1 MVVRVLQ
8 WMSAHQVAHPTSY
21 RKLTMR
27 TVVLKQGRET
37 ARGDDK
43 STLSPS
49 SGIQLPWGQT
59 REEWGGEASPMHPCL
74 TWPSSLPS
82 KGEARRPH
90 RESSKPPAT
99 GSPQHVAVRRQH
111 RGTWDQGEPCTL
123 THIPSSFP
131 LCFKPMG
138 DKGNE

>member
-74 TWPSSLPS
+74 TMAILPPEQGGSTTSTHRIQQTSSHGLS
-82 KGEARRPH
+82 TTRRCEEAAQRDVGPGRALHSHPH
-90 RESSKPPAT
+90 PLLFPP
-99 GSPQHVAVRRQH
+99 
-111 RGTWDQGEPCTL
+111 L
-123 THIPSSFP
+123 F
-131 LCFKPMG
+131 
-138 DKGNE
+138 